1 MSLLSKIKLLEV
13 PYKIES
19 ENIIPNIL
27 YFDPI
32 IKLYS
37 ELEEIQ
43 ILEKYLSKL
52 EIIELIF
59 NNKKAIHINL
69 YKEEKYIKIISDENT
84 KSLAYCFYLSL
95 AIGNASIINYI
106 YNIKYIEDI
115 FKIMEKE
122 NSLKQIILSK
132 IICILIYNYKQSED
146 YKENEEEELNK
157 KFEICIKNI
166 DNIANLGLGLT
177 ADYIKNNEIDI
188 IYCKIISWLIE
199 KNIFQDYD
207 DTYDFISE
215 LELET
220 INITNNMLK
229 YLINILNKED
239 VINNYGIFEM
249 DDLLNG
255 KKINF
260 YYIFF
265 KYILKNDIYIYQIPF
280 FLKNKKNLIQIIKYN
295 YENITKNEK
304 NAFILNFLFGE
315 EHINILRRNK
325 NTNKTQTS
333 LFIEVPDEEN
343 DDNNPLI
350 VNAGNYIWVKL
361 LNKSFFTLSRRGYK
375 NIYDFYDIIYKYNG
389 KDTKINLIKFNSII
403 NNEIFRKQKYFEDFL
418 SFSNFLSE
426 IKIIFNNLFEKY
438 DNFNLFI
445 TIEFETTFYDG
456 FPNIQCIYKFSQDNK
471 DTISFTDF
479 NLLYNKSYEG
489 FNSLIKEI
497 GQYLDKKNM
506 PNNVEQLFLDFD
518 SLHNI
523 PQDEEDTDLYINGYK
538 YNINDNM

>member
-1 MSLLSKIKLLEV
+1 M
-13 PYKIES
+13 
-19 ENIIPNIL
+19 
-27 YFDPI
+27 
-32 IKLYS
+32 
-37 ELEEIQ
+37 
-43 ILEKYLSKL
+43 
-52 EIIELIF
+52 
-59 NNKKAIHINL
+59 
-69 YKEEKYIKIISDENT
+69 
-84 KSLAYCFYLSL
+84 
-95 AIGNASIINYI
+95 
-106 YNIKYIEDI
+106 
-115 FKIMEKE
+115 
-122 NSLKQIILSK
+122 
-132 IICILIYNYKQSED
+132 
-146 YKENEEEELNK
+146 LN
-157 KFEICIKNI
+157 
-166 DNIANLGLGLT
+166 
-177 ADYIKNNEIDI
+177 
-188 IYCKIISWLIE
+188 
-199 KNIFQDYD
+199 
-207 DTYDFISE
+207 
-215 LELET
+215 
-220 INITNNMLK
+220 

-239 VINNYGIFEM
+239 IINNYGIFEM

-315 EHINILRRNK
+315 EYINILRRNK

-333 LFIEVPDEEN
+333 LFIDASGEEN

-361 LNKSFFTLSRRGYK
+361 LNKSSFTLTKRGYK
-375 NIYDFYDIIYKYNG
+375 NIYDFYEIIYRYNG
-389 KDTKINLIKFNSII
+389 KDTKINHKTFNSII

-418 SFSNFLSE
+418 SFSNFLAE

-456 FPNIQCIYKFSQDNK
+456 FPNIQCTYKFFPDDK
-471 DTISFTDF
+471 DISFIDF
-479 NLLYNKSYEG
+479 NLLHNKSYDG

-497 GQYLDKKNM
+497 GQYLDKRNIS
-506 PNNVEQLFLDFD
+506 NNVEQLFLDFD

-523 PQDEEDTDLYINGYK
+523 PKDEEDTDLFINGYK